1 MLRKIR
7 IQIASTELNITILNV
22 PIITL
27 LGIWLCVMATNN
39 VNPLLRQLNSLLLG
53 VVRVIFS
60 TS

>member
-27 LGIWLCVMATNN
+27 LDICLCVIAANN
-39 VNPLLRQLNSLLLG
+39 GNPLLRQ
-53 VVRVIFS
+53 
-60 TS
+60 